1 MVSPEILRRYPTFAY
16 LDPDQLREVAMI
28 SEMVEYEGGQT
39 IFEADRPAE
48 YLYLLV
54 DGSVDLHYVVM
65 PENENHGQRKDFMV
79 GTINPGEILGI
90 SAVIEPY
97 MMTSTAVCALPC
109 SLVRVAAA
117 ELRELCDKDVSLE
130 LSLQRAAARAT
141 KERLH
146 ATRTLLA
153 AATAPV

>member
-1 MVSPEILRRYPTFAY
+1 MVSPEILRRYPAFAY
-16 LDPDQLREVAMI
+16 LDPEQLGEVAMI
-28 SEMVEYEGGQT
+28 SEIVEYDGGQT
-39 IFEADRPAE
+39 IFEADRAAE
-48 YLYLLV
+48 YLYLLM
-54 DGSVDLHYVVM
+54 DGSVNLHHVVK

-97 MMTSTAVCALPC
+97 MLTSTAVTVLP
-109 SLVRVAAA
+109 SKLVRMAAA
-117 ELRELCDKDVSLE
+117 ELRELSAGDVSLN
-130 LSLQRAAARAT
+130 LNLQRAAARAT
-141 KERLH
+141 MERLH

>member
-28 SEMVEYEGGQT
+28 SELVEYEGGQT
-39 IFEADRPAE
+39 IFEAGEPAN
-48 YLYLLV
+48 YLYLLME
-54 DGSVDLHYVVM
+54 GSVDLHYVVA
-65 PENENHGQRKDFMV
+65 PGNKNHGQRRDFMV

-90 SAVIEPY
+90 SALIEPY
-97 MMTSTAVCALPC
+97 KLTSAAVATLPC
-109 SLVRVAAA
+109 RLVRVSAV
-117 ELRELCDKDVSLE
+117 ELRELCARDVALSCSL
-130 LSLQRAAARAT
+130 LRAVAKT
-141 KERLH
+141 TMERLH